1 MTDLRPVGYVIGWLI
16 ALLGVAMAFPAGI
29 DLVDGH
35 PNARAFL
42 GSMVITLCTG
52 VSIALACASGR
63 TPAHRLTKS
72 QGLMITTLAWLVF
85 TAFATL
91 PLHFGAPHLD
101 FVDALFETTSAMTTS
116 GGTVIAGLDR
126 MPRSVLLWR
135 GVLQCIGGLGVV
147 LFAII
152 LLPIFGVGGMQLL
165 RASDFNTIDKVLPRA
180 KEIAMAFGAIY
191 LLLLVACA
199 LGYAWG
205 GMSAFDAIVHSMATI
220 ATGGMGN
227 HDSSFGA
234 FPPATHYVAIVF
246 MMLGAMS
253 FVRFVQLAAGHGRP
267 LFADSQ
273 IQAFLLIYAIFAI
286 GLVIARL
293 LNGDALSEP
302 MVREVLFN
310 LASIQTTTGFASTD
324 YQLWGSLAMTLFFC
338 VGLICGCSGST
349 AGGPKV
355 FRYQLLL
362 SAVLAEMRLLHRP
375 NSVHVLRYQGR
386 RVSPEVID
394 SVMAFFMLFFLTVGV
409 AAVALVLVGL
419 DPVTAIS
426 GATACISN
434 IGPGL
439 GPLIGPA
446 GNFATVS
453 DPAKLIFTFLM
464 LVGRLEL
471 MTVYVLFSAAFWRG

>member
-1 MTDLRPVGYVIGWLI
+1 MTDLRPVGYVIGWLV
-16 ALLGVAMAFPAGI
+16 ALLGATMGLPALI
-29 DLVDGH
+29 DLIDGH
-35 PNARAFL
+35 PNASAFL
-42 GSMVITLCTG
+42 GAMVVTLCSG
-52 VSIALACASGR
+52 VSIALACTSSSR
-63 TPAHRLTKS
+63 SAHRLTNS
-72 QGLMITTLAWLVF
+72 QGLMITTVAWLVF

-91 PLHFGAPHLD
+91 PLTLGAPHLD

-116 GGTVIAGLDR
+116 GGTVIVGLDH

-135 GVLQCIGGLGVV
+135 GLLQWIGGLGVV

-152 LLPIFGVGGMQLL
+152 LLPLFGVGGMQLL
-165 RASDFNTIDKVLPRA
+165 RAADFNTLDKVLPKA
-180 KEIAMAFGAIY
+180 KEIALAFGAIY
-191 LLLLVACA
+191 LILSIACA
-199 LGYAWG
+199 LFYAWA
-205 GMSAFDAIVHSMATI
+205 GMSAFDAVVHSMSTI
-220 ATGGMGN
+220 ATGGMAN
-227 HDSSFGA
+227 YDSSFGA

-246 MMLGAMS
+246 MMLGSMS
-253 FVRFVQLAAGHGRP
+253 FVRFVQLAAGQSRP

-273 IQAFLLIYAIFAI
+273 IQAFLLIYAVFAA
-286 GLVIARL
+286 GLLIARL

-302 MVREVLFN
+302 MAREVLFN
-310 LASIQTTTGFASTD
+310 LASIQSTTGFASTD

-355 FRYQLLL
+355 FRYQLLFG
-362 SAVLAEMRLLHRP
+362 AVIAEMRLLHRP

-386 RVSPEVID
+386 RVSGEVVD
-394 SVMAFFMLFFLTVGV
+394 SVMAFFMLFFLTVGI
-409 AAVALVLVGL
+409 ASVALVLLGL

-446 GNFATVS
+446 GNFAGVS
-453 DPAKLIFTFLM
+453 DPAKLVFTFLM
-464 LVGRLEL
+464 LVGRLEI
-471 MTVYVLFSAAFWRG
+471 MTVYVLCTAAFWRA